1 MPVLL
6 LTTTG
11 RRSGRPHRVGLT
23 YLRHGS
29 AYAVIGSN
37 AGASN
42 HPDWVLNLRAH
53 PQAAVEIGGRTAAVH
68 AREATG
74 TERTEL
80 WRRAVAAYSGYAGY
94 RRRTPRRIPVVVLEP
109 RKGDVTEPSSRF
121 HAVD

>member
-23 YLRHGS
+23 YLPYRTG
-29 AYAVIGSN
+29 YAVIGSN
-37 AGASN
+37 AGARM

-53 PQAAVEIGGRTAAVH
+53 PTADVEIRGRH
-68 AREATG
+68 ASVQTREAG
-74 TERTEL
+74 GGERTEL

-94 RRRTPRRIPVVVLEP
+94 QRRTSRRIPVVVMEP
-109 RKGDVTEPSSRF
+109 MKSEGSERNAE
-121 HAVD
+121 